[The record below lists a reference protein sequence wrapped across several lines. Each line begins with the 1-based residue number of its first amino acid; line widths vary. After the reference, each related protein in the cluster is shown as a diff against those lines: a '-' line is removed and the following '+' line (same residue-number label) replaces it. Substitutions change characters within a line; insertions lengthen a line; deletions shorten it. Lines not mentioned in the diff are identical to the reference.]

1 MIKTKEYVEF
11 ESLKWVCK
19 EPIPSVGSEVNVKI
33 NGIGKSTILRYFHEH
48 GFLGLLVQP
57 QDPPAWYIKQNGAD
71 EPCHV
76 FPSECEELQARKQNE
91 EVDKEFYQAIH
102 AS

>member
-33 NGIGKSTILRYFHEH
+33 NGIGI
-48 GFLGLLVQP
+48 P
-57 QDPPAWYIKQNGAD
+57 IKD
-71 EPCHV
+71 LPTHPFDC
-76 FPSECEELQARKQNE
+76 
-91 EVDKEFYQAIH
+91 
-102 AS
+102 

>member
-33 NGIGKSTILRYFHEH
+33 NGIGKSTVLRYFHEH

-57 QDPPAWYIKQNGAD
+57 QDPPAWYNKQNGAD
-71 EPCHV
+71 
-76 FPSECEELQARKQNE
+76 
-91 EVDKEFYQAIH
+91 
-102 AS
+102 